1 MAISSSAARR
11 LACRNERERKDLLVI
26 PTFMTSE
33 SNTQSSSFFNDLD
46 APTYSGKEESNGENL
61 KRERQSLTRVEG
73 TNSKITTTAT
83 VANTASSKSKEI
95 ETGATNVNKALDL

>member
-1 MAISSSAARR
+1 
-11 LACRNERERKDLLVI
+11 VI
-26 PTFMTSE
+26 PAFMTSE

-46 APTYSGKEESNGENL
+46 APTSSGKEESNGENL
-61 KRERQSLTRVEG
+61 ERERQSLTRVEG

-95 ETGATNVNKALDL
+95 KTGATNVNKALDL